1 METGRPVGNSGY
13 RASRR
18 IETGRGGWKF
28 LFSGI
33 GCDRGRVLSGSSA
46 TGADTAAVRDAG
58 QVSVSL
64 ASVLG
69 APVHTNLV
77 GRAHDTVAELQQNGA
92 ATLALAVLAVLV
104 GGCGDVPRSVD
115 VAELVR

>member
-1 METGRPVGNSGY
+1 M
-13 RASRR
+13 
-18 IETGRGGWKF
+18 
-28 LFSGI
+28 
-33 GCDRGRVLSGSSA
+33 
-46 TGADTAAVRDAG
+46 
-58 QVSVSL
+58 SL

-104 GGCGDVPRSVD
+104 GGVAMFLGASMWRSWSGERR
-115 VAELVR
+115 ATGSALVGLQCAGLAAALIALATRSE